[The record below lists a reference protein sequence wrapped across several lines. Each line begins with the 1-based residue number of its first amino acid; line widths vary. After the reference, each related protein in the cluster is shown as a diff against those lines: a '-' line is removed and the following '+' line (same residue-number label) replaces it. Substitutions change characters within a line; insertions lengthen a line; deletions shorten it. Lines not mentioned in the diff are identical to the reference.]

1 MKKASIT
8 AAKNGLSALID
19 RVKAGSSVLIVDR
32 GRPVARLEPV
42 STGTRAGDDGRLD
55 QLIREGVVRPARTS
69 LPKALLATEPPRA
82 ARGAS
87 AVAAMLDD
95 RRTGR

>member
-8 AAKNGLSALID
+8 DAKNGLSALID
-19 RVKAGSSVLIVDR
+19 RVKGGSSVLIVDR

-42 STGTRAGDDGRLD
+42 TTGTRAGDDGRLER
-55 QLIREGVVRPARTS
+55 LVREGVVRPARSTV
-69 LPKALLATEPPRA
+69 PRALLATEPPRPTE
-82 ARGAS
+82 GAS
-87 AVAAMLDD
+87 ALGVLLED